1 MHTYKMQTVQS
12 RYCSLA
18 LLIKVVTVRDS
29 LTLRVKVRE
38 GYNNIQQCKRTLI
51 RAEIQMFTDISHFIS
66 TKREDAENEILFGLY
81 FF

>member
-1 MHTYKMQTVQS
+1 M
-12 RYCSLA
+12 
-18 LLIKVVTVRDS
+18 
-29 LTLRVKVRE
+29 RV

-51 RAEIQMFTDISHFIS
+51 RAEIQMLTGISHFIS

>member
-18 LLIKVVTVRDS
+18 LLIKVVTVR
-29 LTLRVKVRE
+29 
-38 GYNNIQQCKRTLI
+38 TLI
-51 RAEIQMFTDISHFIS
+51 RAEIQMLTDISHFIS